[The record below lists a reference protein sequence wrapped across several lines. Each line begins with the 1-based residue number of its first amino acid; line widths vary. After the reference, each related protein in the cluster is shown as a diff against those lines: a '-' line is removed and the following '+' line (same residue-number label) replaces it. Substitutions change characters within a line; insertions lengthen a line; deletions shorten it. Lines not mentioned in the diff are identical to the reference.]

1 MNFGGLLMDKDF
13 LFTSES
19 VSRGHPDKV
28 ADSVSDSIVDAI
40 YKLGGDVS
48 RNRAAVET
56 LVTTNTTILAGEVS
70 ILADQVINYEKIA
83 RETIKSIGYDSEN
96 EILDYNFNHKCE
108 IINKIHK
115 QSPEIAIGVDQG
127 GAGDQGMMFGY
138 ATNETPTYMPFPI
151 TMAHKIIQNIDEARL
166 NRKIPF
172 LRPDGKSQV
181 TIRYENW
188 KPVAIEKIV
197 VAVPHDPKLKNEE
210 VGDVL
215 YQEILEPLVESYQ
228 LPYRRTKE
236 SYIVNGTGVWIHGGP
251 DSDTG
256 LTGRKIIVDT
266 YGGMGRHGGGAFS
279 GKDPSKVDRS
289 ASYAARYVAKNLVAA
304 GVSDRIEVQVAY
316 VIGHV
321 EPVSIMVETFET
333 GKIPEKK
340 ITSIVEKVFDLR
352 PRSIIQKL
360 DLQKPRYQLTAA
372 YGHFGREEEI
382 FTWEKLDR
390 VGEIRNLM

>member
-1 MNFGGLLMDKDF
+1 MNKSF

-28 ADSVSDSIVDAI
+28 ADSVSDAIVDAI
-40 YKLGGDVS
+40 FKLQGDVS

-70 ILADQVINYEKIA
+70 IPENETIDYERIA
-83 RETIKSIGYDSEN
+83 REVIKSIGYDSET
-96 EILDYNFNHKCE
+96 IDYNFDFTCE
-108 IINKIHK
+108 VINKIHK
-115 QSPEIAIGVDQG
+115 QSPEIAVGVDQG

-138 ATNETPTYMPFPI
+138 ATNETPSYMPFPI
-151 TMAHKIIQNIDEARL
+151 TMAHNIIRSIDEARL
-166 NRKIPF
+166 TKKIPF

-181 TIRYENW
+181 TIRYENL
-188 KPVAIEKIV
+188 KPIAIEKIV
-197 VAVPHDPKLKNEE
+197 VAVPHDPKYQNQE
-210 VGDVL
+210 VGEVIFR
-215 YQEILEPLVESYQ
+215 EIIEPLVESYQ
-228 LPYRRTKE
+228 LPYQRTRD
-236 SYIVNGTGVWIHGGP
+236 SYIVNGTGVWTHGGP

-316 VIGHV
+316 VIGHI
-321 EPVSIMVETFET
+321 EPVSIMVETFGT
-333 GKIPEKK
+333 GRISEEK
-340 ITSIVEKVFDLR
+340 ITSIIQQVFDLR
-352 PRSIIQKL
+352 PRSIIQQL
-360 DLQKPRYQLTAA
+360 DLLKPRYIHTAA
-372 YGHFGREEEI
+372 YGHFGREEST
-382 FTWEKLDR
+382 FTWERLDK
-390 VGEIRNLM
+390 VEEIRQFI

>member
-1 MNFGGLLMDKDF
+1 MKSGEYLMDKDF

-28 ADSVSDSIVDAI
+28 ADSVSDAIVDAI
-40 YKLGGDVS
+40 FKLPGDVS
-48 RNRAAVET
+48 GNRAAVET
-56 LVTTNTTILAGEVS
+56 LVTTNATILAGEVS
-70 ILADQVINYEKIA
+70 IPQDQVIDYDKIA

-96 EILDYNFNHKCE
+96 GIADYNFDNNCE

-115 QSPEIAIGVDQG
+115 QSPEIAVGVDQG

-138 ATNETPTYMPFPI
+138 ATNETPSMMPFPI
-151 TMAHKIIQNIDEARL
+151 TMAHNIIKTIDEKRL
-166 NRKIPF
+166 NKKIQF

-181 TIRYENW
+181 TVRYENS
-188 KPVAIEKIV
+188 KPVEIKKIV

-210 VGDVL
+210 VADVI
-215 YQEILEPLVESYQ
+215 YKEIINPLVENYQ
-228 LPYRRTKE
+228 LPYQRTKE
-236 SYIVNGTGVWIHGGP
+236 SFIVNGTGIWTHGGP

-304 GVSDRIEVQVAY
+304 GVADRIEVQVAY
-316 VIGHV
+316 VIGHI
-321 EPVSIMVETFET
+321 EPVSIMVETFGS
-333 GKIPEKK
+333 GKISEKK
-340 ITSIVEKVFDLR
+340 ISSIIEKVFDLR
-352 PRSIIQKL
+352 PQGIIKKL
-360 DLQKPRYQLTAA
+360 DLQQPRYLSTAA
-372 YGHFGREEEI
+372 YGHFGREEET
-382 FTWEKLDR
+382 FTWEKLDN
-390 VGEIRNLM
+390 VEKIQDLL

>member
-1 MNFGGLLMDKDF
+1 MNKNF

-19 VSRGHPDKV
+19 VSKGHPDKV
-28 ADSVSDSIVDAI
+28 ADSVSDAIVDSI
-40 YKLGGDVS
+40 FKLSGDVS
-48 RNRAAVET
+48 THRAAVET
-56 LVTTNTTILAGEVS
+56 MVTTNTAILAGEVS
-70 ILADQVINYEKIA
+70 IPQDQVIDYEKTA
-83 RETIKSIGYDSEN
+83 RKIIKSIGYNNNIS
-96 EILDYNFNHKCE
+96 DYNFNDQCT

-115 QSPEIAIGVDQG
+115 QSPEIAVGVDQG

-138 ATNETPTYMPFPI
+138 ATNETPSYMPFPI
-151 TMAHKIIQNIDEARL
+151 MMAHQIIRNVDEARL
-166 NRKIPF
+166 NKKIPF

-197 VAVPHDPKLKNEE
+197 VAVPHDPKFKNEE
-210 VGDVL
+210 VADVI
-215 YQEILEPLVESYQ
+215 YKQILIPLIETYQ
-228 LPYRRTKE
+228 LPYQRTKE
-236 SYIVNGTGVWIHGGP
+236 SYIVNGTGVWTHGGP

-304 GVSDRIEVQVAY
+304 GVADRIEVQVAY
-316 VIGHV
+316 VIGHIK
-321 EPVSIMVETFET
+321 PVSIMVETFGTAKVPEE
-333 GKIPEKK
+333 KIS
-340 ITSIVEKVFDLR
+340 SIIDKVFDLR
-352 PRSIIQKL
+352 PRSIIQAL
-360 DLQKPRYQLTAA
+360 DLQKPRYQSTAA
-372 YGHFGREEEI
+372 YGHFGRDEAA

-390 VGEIRNLM
+390 VEDIRNSL

>member
-1 MNFGGLLMDKDF
+1 MDKDF

-28 ADSVSDSIVDAI
+28 ADSVSDAIVDAI
-40 YKLGGDVS
+40 FKLPGDVS
-48 RNRAAVET
+48 GNRAAVET

-70 ILADQVINYEKIA
+70 VPQDQVIDYEKIA
-83 RETIKSIGYDSEN
+83 RDTIKSIGYDSEN
-96 EILDYNFNHKCE
+96 GISDYNFDNKCQ

-115 QSPEIAIGVDQG
+115 QSSEIAVGVAQG

-138 ATNETPTYMPFPI
+138 ATNETPSFMPFPI
-151 TMAHKIIQNIDEARL
+151 TIAHYIIKTIDENRL
-166 NRKIPF
+166 SKKIPF

-181 TIRYENW
+181 TVRYENS

-210 VGDVL
+210 VADVIFK
-215 YQEILEPLVESYQ
+215 EIINPLVENYQ
-228 LPYRRTKE
+228 LPYSRTKE
-236 SYIVNGTGVWIHGGP
+236 SFIVNGTGIWTHGGP

-304 GVSDRIEVQVAY
+304 GVADRIEVQIAY
-316 VIGHV
+316 VIGHI
-321 EPVSIMVETFET
+321 EPVSIMVETFGS
-333 GKIPEKK
+333 GKISEKK
-340 ITSIVEKVFDLR
+340 IASIIEKVFDLH
-352 PRSIIQKL
+352 PKGIIQKL
-360 DLQKPRYQLTAA
+360 DLQKPRYISTAA
-372 YGHFGREEEI
+372 YGHFGREEEL
-382 FTWEKLDR
+382 FTWEKLDK
-390 VGEIRNLM
+390 VNEILGLL